1 MVLVII
7 VIGVI
12 GSMASIILY
21 EGSVVFTS
29 ETNRQGFVSQS
40 RTAFWNIMRN
50 VQGQANPENFYFSDS
65 KNIYTKNA
73 VGEQKE
79 FRIHDSGS
87 LDLNLGTETYHSLSS
102 DISVTGTVGFSYLIN
117 KTILLIPEIQVCPRK
132 SLTKSI
138 LQGCRFYLKMV
149 KTHSIWTHT
158 YIQLILDLERK

>member
-87 LDLNLGTETYHSLSS
+87 LDLNLGTETFHSLSS
-102 DISVTGTVGFSYLIN
+102 DISVIG
-117 KTILLIPEIQVCPRK
+117 
-132 SLTKSI
+132 
-138 LQGCRFYLKMV
+138 MV
-149 KTHSIWTHT
+149 
-158 YIQLILDLERK
+158 